1 MSSSNEDLLRQ
12 LIIQLQ
18 TLEATYQEIRSR
30 ISLLDAALSEISV
43 ASMTLKG
50 IKTLDDDSEILVPI
64 GGGSFVKAKLSDP
77 NNVIRSIGS
86 SVSTEKT
93 IDLAQADFDN
103 RLSDFQKIRNTLNQ
117 QLNQATMS
125 ITNIRNQIQQI
136 TQKYEG
142 EAGVRTA

>member
-1 MSSSNEDLLRQ
+1 MSSANEDLLRQ
-12 LIIQLQ
+12 LIVQLQ
-18 TLEATYQEIRSR
+18 TLETTYQEIRSR
-30 ISLLDAALSEISV
+30 LSLLDAALSEISV

-50 IKTLDDDSEILVPI
+50 IETLDNDSEILIPI
-64 GGGSFVKAKLSDP
+64 GGGSFVKAKLSDS
-77 NNVIRSIGS
+77 NNVIHSIGS
-86 SVSTEKT
+86 GVSTEKT

-103 RLSDFQKIRNTLNQ
+103 RLSDFQKFRNTLNQ
-117 QLNQATMS
+117 QLNQATMA